1 MSKEKSDSDERKQRG
16 KQIKEVVFPVADTK
30 LNLPQ
35 GYISFIKEIK
45 QQIIKTRLQTVIS
58 ANTSMIILY
67 WQIGNAILQRQ
78 QNEGWGTKV
87 IDHMS
92 YDLKNAFPEMGGFS
106 PRNLKYMRKLAEAWN
121 DFIIVQRTVALI
133 SWRSNI
139 TLLDKLKEPD
149 IRLWYA
155 QKTIENGFGKDML
168 AIQIDSQLHKR

>member
-1 MSKEKSDSDERKQRG
+1 
-16 KQIKEVVFPVADTK
+16 
-30 LNLPQ
+30 
-35 GYISFIKEIK
+35 
-45 QQIIKTRLQTVIS
+45 
-58 ANTSMIILY
+58 MIILY

-106 PRNLKYMRKLAEAWN
+106 PRNHKYMRKLAEAWN